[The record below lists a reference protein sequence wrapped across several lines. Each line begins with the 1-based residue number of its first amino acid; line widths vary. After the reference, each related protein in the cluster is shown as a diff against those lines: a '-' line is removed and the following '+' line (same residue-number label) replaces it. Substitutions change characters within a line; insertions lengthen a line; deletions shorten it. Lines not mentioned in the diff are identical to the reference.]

1 MNFYEEFLNL
11 YFSEKLKNLKYSTY
25 LKMLKF
31 FKEIKRRLIISIIV
45 IEMDK
50 IKELVWKFQI

>member
-50 IKELVWKFQI
+50 IKELV